1 MGLDSV
7 KKSMRS
13 HLPKINVDWKHGS
26 AYTINDYF
34 TKTSKQSKKEKK

>member
-1 MGLDSV
+1 
-7 KKSMRS
+7 MRS